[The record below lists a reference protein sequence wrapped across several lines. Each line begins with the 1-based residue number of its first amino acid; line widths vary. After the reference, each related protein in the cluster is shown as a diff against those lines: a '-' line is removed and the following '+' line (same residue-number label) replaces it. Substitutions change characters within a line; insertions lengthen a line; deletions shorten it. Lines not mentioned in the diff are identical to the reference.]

1 MGMAPALRIEVL
13 EAASGEERITMEIPN
28 DSEVTYY
35 RAPILATMGGLERG
49 ISGATLMST

>member
-1 MGMAPALRIEVL
+1 MRIEVL

-35 RAPILATMGGLERG
+35 RAITCYDGRIRARN
-49 ISGATLMST
+49 